1 MCQSLKTWE
10 MRWEGTGGGR
20 KVEYLL
26 DEGTANLVYPHVVE
40 PP

>member
-26 DEGTANLVYPHVVE
+26 DEGTANLVYPRVVE